1 MKDDCLRMTAGAP
14 TPLQRAAWRRLWAI
28 LLAPVESQSTNTEDE
43 SAAMLGT
50 SGPSLEPE
58 RQSIEVTNDAGS

>member
-1 MKDDCLRMTAGAP
+1 VKEYCLRIRDGEP
-14 TPLQRAAWRRLWAI
+14 TPLQLASWRRLWAI
-28 LLAPVESQSTNTEDE
+28 LLAPVESLSTNTEDE

>member
-1 MKDDCLRMTAGAP
+1 VKEGCVRISAGEP
-14 TPLQRAAWRRLWAI
+14 TPLQRAAWHRLWTI

-50 SGPSLEPE
+50 TRPSLKPE
-58 RQSIEVTNDAGS
+58 RQRIEVTNDGAS